1 MTKHS
6 HHKTETV
13 KEIAPE
19 VSAAA
24 VSEVAPEVVET
35 PPSPQAEEPKASAEQ
50 VPEQFITGLNAITG
64 TDTRELPRVFEVE
77 YPGCLIGKQ
86 VFVATDG
93 EAACKA
99 YRESCG
105 MTSNSRPPVVSE
117 LPSDSAGYRAA
128 LEVEAAKAE
137 AAKK

>member
-1 MTKHS
+1 MSKHKNVES
-6 HHKTETV
+6 AVT
-13 KEIAPE
+13 EIAPE
-19 VSAAA
+19 VKAENA
-24 VSEVAPEVVET
+24 VTEI
-35 PPSPQAEEPKASAEQ
+35 

-64 TDTRELPRVFEVE
+64 TDTRELPRVFQVE

-86 VFVATDG
+86 TIVAADG
-93 EAACKA
+93 DDACRK

-105 MTSNSRPPVVSE
+105 MTSNSRPPVVVE
-117 LPSDSAGYRAA
+117 LPSDCAAYAAA